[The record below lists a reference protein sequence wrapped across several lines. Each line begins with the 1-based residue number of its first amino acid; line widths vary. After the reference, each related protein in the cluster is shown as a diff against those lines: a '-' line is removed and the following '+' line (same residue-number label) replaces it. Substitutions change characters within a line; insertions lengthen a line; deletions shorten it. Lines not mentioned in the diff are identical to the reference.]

1 MILAPNLEVITGH
14 ESMAAF
20 WQGAMDSGVTKLEI
34 IAEELEVVG
43 DTAIERGNA
52 QLFLA
57 DGTSVD
63 TIKYIL
69 IWKEQDGEWLLHR
82 DIWNSN
88 LPAAPAAEASAPA
101 EECSLSTLQGLYMF
115 HGEGMTPDGEA
126 IVPYAEAG
134 IIYLDGEGN
143 QEGIFSTSFNGV
155 TIDSQNPFTGTY
167 EVAAELETG

>member
-1 MILAPNLEVITGH
+1 MSENVVMAQSASDEGTLEAVRTASAHFPEVYAQGDAAAVAALYTEDGMVMAPNSAVLTGDADI
-14 ESMAAF
+14 AAF
-20 WQGAMDSGVTKLEI
+20 WQGAMDAGVTELEI
-34 IAEELEVVG
+34 VAEELEVVG

-101 EECSLSTLQGLYMF
+101 E
-115 HGEGMTPDGEA
+115 
-126 IVPYAEAG
+126 
-134 IIYLDGEGN
+134 
-143 QEGIFSTSFNGV
+143 
-155 TIDSQNPFTGTY
+155 
-167 EVAAELETG
+167 